1 MDLLYPVGGRV
12 YRLAMT
18 TADGISPRGIVVL
31 RLGITGEL
39 GQMDFMTV
47 LSALQGSYELLQRTA
62 HRVLGDR
69 ADQLKWQLTGLEE
82 GSAMTLVR
90 TTETFD
96 VSEREIREIIET
108 YTRDLAD
115 PAERLPEDD
124 IPVLRELL
132 MRLQKTESGGLL
144 AELEGSTQR
153 DDRVVVEPSIALPL
167 LNVTAPGLHHVI
179 GSVTGMLESIN
190 VHGKREA
197 SLYNE
202 LDRRRVIVSFPEADY
217 LRVHAALR
225 RRVEVFGM
233 LQEDADGRPLR
244 LRMQDLEVLLSD
256 DQLPSLGSLAG
267 SMPNLTGGATAE
279 EHLDRNRREFGFG

>member
-1 MDLLYPVGGRV
+1 
-12 YRLAMT
+12 MT
-18 TADGISPRGIVVL
+18 TADGISPRGSVVL

-39 GQMDFMTV
+39 GQMDFVTV
-47 LSALQGSYELLQRTA
+47 LSALQGSYELLHRTA

-69 ADQLKWQLTGLEE
+69 ADQLQWQLTGLEE

-90 TTETFD
+90 TTETSD

-108 YTRDLAD
+108 YTRDLAH
-115 PAERLPEDD
+115 PAARLPEED

-153 DDRVVVEPSIALPL
+153 DDRMVVEPSVALAML
-167 LNVTAPGLHHVI
+167 SVTTPGPHHVI

-225 RRVEVFGM
+225 QRVEVLGM

-244 LRMQDLEVLLSD
+244 LRMQDLEVLVSD

-267 SMPNLTGGATAE
+267 SMPDLTGGATAE
-279 EHLDRNRREFGFG
+279 EHLDGNRRELGFG